1 MRITKRYIS
10 NLLFCELKLFSFGK
24 SFYVSSKWSLSVS
37 AQDVLDVESRR
48 LKTWV
53 SWTLR

>member
-1 MRITKRYIS
+1 MKITKRYIS